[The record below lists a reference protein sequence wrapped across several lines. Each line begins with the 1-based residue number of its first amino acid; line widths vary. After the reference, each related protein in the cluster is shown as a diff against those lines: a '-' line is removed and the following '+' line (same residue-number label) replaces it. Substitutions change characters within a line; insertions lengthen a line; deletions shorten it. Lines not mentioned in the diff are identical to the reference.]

1 MALPKTPLFYKLIAQ
16 AIDAFGERHHVT
28 ARSYFAPLLGY
39 RGNNAAIMLSTA
51 LNYTTYNPASPKP
64 LNIDHLYVL
73 LNELGEDRNI
83 IIDGLLKEFGLVAV
97 KRKDEH
103 ADVADINLLVDLANI
118 ENSDVFRVVKNSMSD
133 GIIDENERAAILK
146 EIEEAEKAN
155 AQLKDMVLHLA
166 TKKDAQ

>member
-16 AIDAFGERHHVT
+16 AIDSFGERHHVT

-39 RGNNAAIMLSTA
+39 KGDNAAIMLSTA

-83 IIDGLLKEFGLVAV
+83 IIDGLLKEFDLVAIPKQKV
-97 KRKDEH
+97 K
-103 ADVADINLLVDLANI
+103 ADVADINLLVDVANM
-118 ENSDVFRVVKNSMSD
+118 ENSDVFRVVKKAMSD
-133 GIIDENERAAILK
+133 GTIDEEERAEILK
-146 EIEEAEKAN
+146 EIEEAQKAN
-155 AQLKDMVLHLA
+155 ARLKDLVLHLA
-166 TKKDAQ
+166 TNKE